1 MSSSP
6 YPSFFNAWTRT
17 SGYFLDSML
26 AANRAAAAAFGVPM
40 SSETD
45 AEPVERRIEPDSD
58 LEEWDVEHDVRTP
71 GELTVGDTLRFTK
84 TISEDDVQR
93 FASASGDTN
102 PIHLDDEYAAETR
115 FGGRIAHGILVS
127 GLISA
132 ALARLPGNVIYLAQ
146 DVEFLKPV
154 RIGDRI
160 TADVQVAEDFDDGR
174 YRLVTR
180 ILDADE
186 EVVIDGEAVVL
197 ID

>member
-1 MSSSP
+1 
-6 YPSFFNAWTRT
+6 
-17 SGYFLDSML
+17 ML
-26 AANRAAAAAFGVPM
+26 AANRAAAAAFGVPI
-40 SSETD
+40 SSDDDAAPGSTD
-45 AEPVERRIEPDSD
+45 RRIGPDAD
-58 LEEWDVEHDVRTP
+58 LPEWDVELDTRTTD
-71 GELTVGDTLRFTK
+71 GLAVGDTIEFSK
-84 TISEDDVQR
+84 TISDEDVQR
-93 FASASGDTN
+93 FAAASGDTN
-102 PIHLDDEYAAETR
+102 PIHLDEEYAADTR

-132 ALARLPGNVIYLAQ
+132 ALARLPGKVIYLAQ

-154 RIGDRI
+154 RIGDRV
-160 TADVQVAEDFDDGR
+160 AASVEVAEDFDDGR